1 MLKDDES
8 RRKREEEPSPPSP
21 RLPRLTHNTIRRLRL
36 LRWILKDLPEI
47 ITFSFSFIFILLL
60 LFQGEE
66 RGADGRS
73 RSRAPVCVHH
83 VCAVSA
89 CMCVRVTCR
98 AWWYVCTCVSFQV
111 ELGRAW
117 VGLDAWKPWTTLGRL
132 VGFPPRLSAR
142 IEAHRHGSNVGTT
155 AAA

>member
-1 MLKDDES
+1 MKGGE
-8 RRKREEEPSPPSP
+8 REK
-21 RLPRLTHNTIRRLRL
+21 LLTHNTIRRLRL
-36 LRWILKDLPEI
+36 LRWILKDPRDYYFFVFFHFHSSI
-47 ITFSFSFIFILLL
+47 IIS
-60 LFQGEE
+60 EE
-66 RGADGRS
+66 RIDARS
-73 RSRAPVCVHH
+73 RPSARGCVRSPRVHRVRTCPTSTRVHASVCVR
-83 VCAVSA
+83 S
-89 CMCVRVTCR
+89 
-98 AWWYVCTCVSFQV
+98 YQV